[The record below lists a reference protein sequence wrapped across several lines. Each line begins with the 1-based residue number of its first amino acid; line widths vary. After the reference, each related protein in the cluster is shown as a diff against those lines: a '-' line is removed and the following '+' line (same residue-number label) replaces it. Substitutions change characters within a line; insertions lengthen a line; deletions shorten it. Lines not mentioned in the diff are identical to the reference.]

1 MVNQNFSGEQRL
13 TPEKVVKL
21 LEEEGK
27 KITTEEAAK
36 ILEFLRNLAKI
47 VVKDYLKTNENS

>member
-1 MVNQNFSGEQRL
+1 MVNQSSFGEQKV
-13 TPEKVVKL
+13 TPEKAVKI

-36 ILEFLRNLAKI
+36 ILEFLRNLAKM
-47 VVKDYLKTNENS
+47 VVKDYLKTHENS